1 MLLFFFPFLAGIL
14 GGLVRTVAP
23 TLISSLAGGLIN
35 RVSGQPVRPQRIQ
48 TGAVVEDLEDEETE
62 MLEGLEGEEEE
73 DEFEEEPAVGLIGGP
88 AAGAVF
94 RPAVQPGVAFT
105 APAPPSAPRVMPG
118 AGILGGA
125 GGSFQDV
132 GGLR

>member
-1 MLLFFFPFLAGIL
+1 MVFFFPFLAGIL

-48 TGAVVEDLEDEETE
+48 TGPVVEDLEDEETE

-73 DEFEEEPAVGLIGGP
+73 FEEEPSVGLIGGP

-94 RPAVQPGVAFT
+94 RRAVQPTAVAFT
-105 APAPPSAPRVMPG
+105 APAPPPAPRVMPG
-118 AGILGGA
+118 AGLLGGA
-125 GGSFQDV
+125 I
-132 GGLR
+132 GGLER